1 MYMINNMNIL
11 RCKNMNKTFN
21 IGQTKI
27 SQIKY
32 KNVPTVTITSSALAS
47 AATCTLG
54 SRQCYTLPSWAI
66 FMGSMN
72 TSPFLTGLPGQTESL
87 CAQVQTSPRRSWLR

>member
-27 SQIKY
+27 SQIKH
-32 KNVPTVTITSSALAS
+32 KKSLPVTIASSALAS
-47 AATCTLG
+47 AGTRAVG
-54 SRQCYTLPSWAI
+54 SKQCHMLSSWAT

-72 TSPFLTGLPGQTESL
+72 TSPLLTGLPRQTESL
-87 CAQVQTSPRRSWLR
+87 CAQVQTSPRGSWL

>member
-27 SQIKY
+27 SQIKH
-32 KNVPTVTITSSALAS
+32 KNVPTVTITRSALAS
-47 AATCTLG
+47 VGTQAKG
-54 SRQCYTLPSWAI
+54 SRQCHTLPSLAT

-72 TSPFLTGLPGQTESL
+72 TSPLLTGLPRQTESL
-87 CAQVQTSPRRSWLR
+87 CAQVQTSPRGSWLR